1 MLSMYE
7 GKDVTKCSSCLF
19 WLPLVL
25 ITGLKSYSELL
36 ILDTAVHILK
46 KIICDFIF
54 VKELWSS
61 EFLLILLP
69 LKKAHFITDHVKL
82 MLCPFATFWV
92 NPVRRISCAY
102 AFKVRLPTANC
113 STKRKDRQP
122 PPPPQLYTELEHAM
136 TLRIICHCLFS
147 SLFSGVTLLL
157 QHWWYIRDGALPAWR
172 HSCASEDTQDVL
184 LCKCVLDRTGF
195 SGINAL
201 STGSRVQHVNVS

>member
-82 MLCPFATFWV
+82 MLCPSASFWV

-102 AFKVRLPTANC
+102 AFKIRLPTANC

-122 PPPPQLYTELEHAM
+122 PLTNCIQNWSMQWHLELSVTVYCLLFSVVSPYSFSIGDTSEMEPYLHGGIAVQVKTPKMCYFVSVYLTELGSQALMLWALEAE
-136 TLRIICHCLFS
+136 FS
-147 SLFSGVTLLL
+147 M
-157 QHWWYIRDGALPAWR
+157 
-172 HSCASEDTQDVL
+172 
-184 LCKCVLDRTGF
+184 
-195 SGINAL
+195 
-201 STGSRVQHVNVS
+201 